1 MQPLTTKHAA
11 PSLGR
16 GIGSA
21 RASLSSGLRTWLREA
36 AHVCY
41 VFTPLPVKWKN
52 RLAAVV
58 YRATG
63 WIFKGDRNYEIW
75 RRENNGRRINIEAKP
90 IDESQVADVLRSIR
104 FPTVAAPLVSIII
117 PSYGN
122 IKHTLAC
129 LRSIHENM
137 AQAPVEVIVAEDAS
151 GDREILRLREI
162 DGLRFI
168 LNESNLGFIRSCN
181 SAARQ
186 ARGEYLHFLN
196 NDTEVTAGWLDRML
210 DLFSRDPDCGLVGSM
225 LVFPTGRLQEAG
237 GVVWRNGFADNFGR
251 LASPERSAFNYVKEV
266 DYCSGASLLIPA
278 MLFRSL
284 GGFDETYVPAYWEDT
299 DLAFR
304 VRAAGKRVMYQ
315 PQSLVIHHEG
325 ISHGKEVTSGVKAY
339 HVTNQKKFSARWREV
354 LEAEHVDQFW
364 DRLRSYDRPGRQM
377 ILVVDHYIPQPD
389 RDAGSRSMWCILRT
403 LTRMGLV
410 VKFWPHDQSYDPDYA
425 DALQQAGIEVL
436 VGDELRDNF
445 ADWLAANRD
454 RLDYVL
460 LSRPTVAPEFLPELR
475 RSSRA
480 RILYYGHDL
489 HHARLMNEHA
499 LTGSAT
505 ALHEAANMKKV
516 EQSLWRGTD
525 VVYYPSSLET
535 AVVRAEMPGVKAYTI
550 PLYFFEDLVAVPG
563 PEHRKDIVFVAGF
576 AHPPNVDA
584 AKWLVHHIMPR
595 VRAKEPGLSHLWL
608 VGSHP
613 ADEIM
618 QLAGDDVS
626 VTGYVTDERLLEF
639 YRSARVAVV
648 PLRIGAGMKGKVIE
662 ALHHGIPLVTTPV
675 GAQGLEGLESVVPVS
690 LDADTLADEIVAL
703 LRDDQHWKQVSH
715 RQQEYMEGRFSVQ
728 AMAQVLRLG
737 MAGEGCQ
744 DPLPLLKVG

>member
-1 MQPLTTKHAA
+1 MTTKHPT
-11 PSLGR
+11 PSLGG
-16 GIGSA
+16 GIPSGT
-21 RASLSSGLRTWLREA
+21 ASLSSGLRNWLRQA

-41 VFTPLPVKWKN
+41 VFTPLSIKWKN

-58 YRATG
+58 YRGTG

-75 RRENNGRRINIEAKP
+75 RRENNGRRISIQAKP
-90 IDESQVADVLRSIR
+90 IEESQIAEVLRSIR
-104 FPTVAAPLVSIII
+104 FPAVVAPVVSIVI

-122 IKHTLAC
+122 IRHTLAC

-137 AQAPVEVIVAEDAS
+137 PQSPVEVIVAEDAS
-151 GDREILRLREI
+151 GDREILRLEEI
-162 DGLRFI
+162 KGLRFI

-181 SAARQ
+181 AAARQ
-186 ARGEYLHFLN
+186 ARGQYLHFLN

-210 DLFSRDPDCGLVGSM
+210 DLFHRDPDCGLVGSM

-266 DYCSGASLLIPA
+266 DYCSGASLLIPSV
-278 MLFRSL
+278 LFRSL
-284 GGFDETYVPAYWEDT
+284 GGFDDIYVPAYWEDT

-304 VRAAGKRVMYQ
+304 VRTAGKRVMYQ
-315 PQSLVIHHEG
+315 PRSLVIHHEG

-364 DRLRSYDRPGRQM
+364 DRLRAYDRPGRKM

-403 LTRMGLV
+403 LTRMGLI
-410 VKFWPHDQSYDPDYA
+410 VKFWPHDQSYDPEYA
-425 DALQQAGIEVL
+425 DALEQAGIEVL
-436 VGDELRDNF
+436 AGDELRDNF
-445 ADWLAANRD
+445 ADWLTANRD
-454 RLDYVL
+454 HLDYVL
-460 LSRPTVAPEFLPELR
+460 LSRPTVAPEFLTELR

-480 RILYYGHDL
+480 RILYYGHDV

-499 LTGSAT
+499 LTGSVT
-505 ALHEAANMKKV
+505 ALYEAADMKKV
-516 EQSLWRGTD
+516 EQSLWREAD

-535 AVVRAEMPGVKAYTI
+535 AVVRAEMPGVTAYTM
-550 PLYFFEDLVAVPG
+550 PLYFFDDVVAVPG
-563 PEHRKDIVFVAGF
+563 PRERKDILFVAGF

-584 AKWLVHHIMPR
+584 AKWLVQDIMPR
-595 VRAKEPGLSHLWL
+595 VRAKAPGKVHLWL

-613 ADEIM
+613 ADEIR
-618 QLAGDDVS
+618 QLGGDDVT

-662 ALHHGIPLVTTPV
+662 ALRYGVPLVTTPV
-675 GAQGLEGLESVVPVS
+675 GAQGLEGLESVAAVS
-690 LDADTLADEIVAL
+690 LDPDTLADKIVDL
-703 LRDDQHWKQVSH
+703 LRDDPHWTQVSL
-715 RQQEYMEGRFSVQ
+715 RQQKYMEGRFSIQ

-737 MAGEGCQ
+737 MTGEGCHES
-744 DPLPLLKVG
+744 LPLRNAG